1 MRDSSIIIS
10 LVPFDGHPFAL
21 AVETLAEIGIQR
33 IEPALIAGYTDPF
46 DEAIFTTKLARSWRS
61 VAAAAGLRCAAFSAH
76 VDIGAPGGA
85 AQISR
90 RLRFAAEL
98 GAKRLVTNAAAA
110 EYREE
115 FFCAMERLILE
126 AQRYGVIIAL
136 ENPGNGRP
144 NLIDSA
150 QSAAELVARFGS
162 PWVSLNYDPGNLL
175 THQPGLR
182 PEEDVLSLDS
192 QVLGSLHLKNAAL
205 GSLAKTAKGAGAAST
220 AAQAL
225 GAALAKG
232 AARVNGPDGYWRFVP
247 LCAGVIDYRKILAHT
262 DKMVPRPEYCIE
274 LPLRLRREFKGTP
287 HRATKPVK
295 IQRIRKVLVQ
305 SLEWLE
311 AL

>member
-1 MRDSSIIIS
+1 MRKSSIMVS
-10 LVPFDGHPFAL
+10 LVLFDGHPFAL
-21 AVETLAEIGIQR
+21 AAETLAEIGVQR

-61 VAAAAGLRCAAFSAH
+61 VAAAAGLSCAAFSAH

-85 AQISR
+85 AQVSR
-90 RLRFAAEL
+90 RLQFAAEL

-115 FFCAMERLILE
+115 FFCAMEKLILE
-126 AQRYGVIIAL
+126 AERYGVIIAL

-150 QSAAELVARFGS
+150 ESAAELVARFDS

-192 QVLGSLHLKNAAL
+192 RYSQILGSLHLKNAAL
-205 GSLAKTAKGAGAAST
+205 AKT
-220 AAQAL
+220 
-225 GAALAKG
+225 AKG
-232 AARVNGPDGYWRFVP
+232 AARVNGPNGPGGYWRFVP
-247 LCAGVIDYRKILAHT
+247 LCSGVIDYRKILAHT
-262 DKMVPRPEYCIE
+262 QKMVPRPEYSIE
-274 LPLRLRREFKGTP
+274 IPLRLSREFDGTP
-287 HRATKPVK
+287 RRATKPVK
-295 IQRIRKVLVQ
+295 IQRIREVLIE

>member
-1 MRDSSIIIS
+1 MRDSPIMVS

-21 AVETLAEIGIQR
+21 AAETLTEIGVQR

-61 VAAAAGLRCAAFSAH
+61 VAAAAGLSCAAFSAH

-85 AQISR
+85 AQVSR

-150 QSAAELVARFGS
+150 QSAAKLVARFDS

-205 GSLAKTAKGAGAAST
+205 ATQALGASLAKTAKGAGAAST
-220 AAQAL
+220 AA
-225 GAALAKG
+225 LAKG
-232 AARVNGPDGYWRFVP
+232 AARTDGPGGYWSFVP
-247 LCAGVIDYRKILAHT
+247 LSAGVIDYRKILAHT

-274 LPLRLRREFKGTP
+274 LPLRLSRECKGTP

-295 IQRIRKVLVQ
+295 IQRIREVLIE
-305 SLEWLE
+305 SLEWLG